1 MFNKIKDG
9 FLTGL
14 GFGIGLLFIYSFYMM
29 FIWPAELERTMK
41 KLNESANFY
50 GQHMTDEIDVKV
62 REVSPFQNKPNP
74 IPRPDPR
81 AEFEQF
87 HNLSLDQKIDVAS
100 AIAIG
105 TFQEAEDGR
114 HKAIITEF
122 LKKEPNIDL
131 YYNVGDEYPH
141 MSSYP
146 NERGDKSEQSF
157 ILFFAGNPPMMRTGM
172 TYHGDRISGL
182 NDIPV
187 KLLREKCNPPS
198 SADPNN

>member
-87 HNLSLDQKIDVAS
+87 HNLSLDQK
-100 AIAIG
+100 
-105 TFQEAEDGR
+105 
-114 HKAIITEF
+114 
-122 LKKEPNIDL
+122 N
-131 YYNVGDEYPH
+131 
-141 MSSYP
+141 
-146 NERGDKSEQSF
+146 
-157 ILFFAGNPPMMRTGM
+157 
-172 TYHGDRISGL
+172 
-182 NDIPV
+182 
-187 KLLREKCNPPS
+187 
-198 SADPNN
+198 